1 MNHLKTKNDKLNKKT
16 KDKKDIENEI
26 VKLKNNLDSI
36 K

>member
-1 MNHLKTKNDKLNKKT
+1 MNHLKTKNDKLNKKI